1 VCRREGGAGGTDRSA
16 TVRVWTAVGV
26 LGVAMG
32 AGGAYRA
39 MAERRV
45 PLAITPEVVSQAP
58 VRGASSVDE
67 PRPTSAAPGDDGR
80 AAQHRALSEARA
92 MYEASARAAA
102 TAPPSST
109 ATTAAPPPEAKPP
122 APEPAPEVSLGDV
135 SVVVYTTGWCSVC
148 KRAKA
153 WMSGQGIAYDERNI
167 EDSTEYARA
176 MRAINPRG
184 SVPTFDVEGDVMVG
198 FSEQGLVA
206 AMTRAARR
214 QAARRHM

>member
-1 VCRREGGAGGTDRSA
+1 
-16 TVRVWTAVGV
+16 
-26 LGVAMG
+26 
-32 AGGAYRA
+32 
-39 MAERRV
+39 
-45 PLAITPEVVSQAP
+45 
-58 VRGASSVDE
+58 
-67 PRPTSAAPGDDGR
+67 
-80 AAQHRALSEARA
+80 